1 MAHNG
6 LCADAAVEGAHQQND
21 VGLRVSDFE
30 LLNVPVGVLVRDAQR
45 GVYHGGEDL
54 VFGAA
59 SGAIGVA
66 RLDRRISGAAGIR
79 ARTAAQQMANG
90 LRPSG

>member
-1 MAHNG
+1 M
-6 LCADAAVEGAHQQND
+6 
-21 VGLRVSDFE
+21 GLRTSDFE
-30 LLNVPVGVLVRDAQR
+30 LVNVPVGVLVHDAQN

-54 VFGAA
+54 VFGPA

-66 RLDRRISGAAGIR
+66 HLDRRISTATGVR

>member
-1 MAHNG
+1 V
-6 LCADAAVEGAHQQND
+6 D
-21 VGLRVSDFE
+21 
-30 LLNVPVGVLVRDAQR
+30 VPVGALVRDAQN

-66 RLDRRISGAAGIR
+66 HLDRRISGEVGIR

-90 LRPSG
+90 LPLSG